1 MPKLLCVD
9 DQPINIQ
16 ILHQIFGEDHEIL
29 VATNGHDA
37 LALCDNAAPDL
48 ILLDIMMPG
57 MSGHEVCRRLKQD
70 SRTANIPIIFVTA
83 QNNIEEETAGL
94 HEGAVDFISRPFNA
108 AVVRARVQTHI
119 QLYQLKE
126 SLEEKVKMRN
136 QELELALQRLHDS
149 QEQLTISEAKATI
162 STLIASVSH
171 ELSSPIGNS
180 LMASS
185 SLYEFAS
192 EFKNK
197 FDSGTIRRSDVP
209 VFLAELNEA
218 SSLIER
224 NLKRASVLLAN
235 LRQVS
240 ADQASEQRRTFDLAD
255 TVKEVIDTIR
265 PSLKRKP
272 HRIIQ
277 DIPSQIMMDSR
288 PGALGQVV
296 INLINNAFLHAFEDR
311 DDGVL
316 RIEGKIDGDE
326 VHLLFKDNG
335 VGIPQEHLSKIY
347 EPFFSTKIG
356 EGGSGLGMAIVHNL
370 VTKTLGGS
378 IKIHSLVGTGTE
390 FVLRLPLV
398 IPFKKTL

>member
-16 ILHQIFGEDHEIL
+16 ILYQIFGEDHDIL

-37 LALCDNAAPDL
+37 LALCDNSPPDL

-94 HEGAVDFISRPFNA
+94 QEGAVDFISRPFNA

-197 FDSGTIRRSDVP
+197 FDSGSIRRSDVP

-277 DIPSQIMMDSR
+277 DIPSNILMDSR

-311 DDGVL
+311 NDGVL
-316 RIEGKIDGDE
+316 GIEGNIEGGE
-326 VHLLFKDNG
+326 VQLRFRDNG

-378 IKIHSLVGTGTE
+378 IKIHSTVGNGSE
-390 FVLRLPLV
+390 FVIRLPLV